1 MNSSLS
7 PPRLLGRTAVG
18 ATTRDSL
25 TTSPIYLPSSSPP
38 LIQVE
43 LYVKRDDLLPL
54 AGGGSKTR
62 KLDYLVHEAVK
73 EGADVLVTSGAVQS
87 NHCRLTASAAA
98 REGMECHIV
107 LEERVEGSYNPS
119 AGGNN
124 CTSAPPL
131 LAQPNAGS
139 SALPP
144 IPSLSATFATDAPRA
159 CIHRRVQA
167 ARRAPA
173 QGRGRQR
180 RPSAG

>member
-1 MNSSLS
+1 M
-7 PPRLLGRTAVG
+7 
-18 ATTRDSL
+18 
-25 TTSPIYLPSSSPP
+25 
-38 LIQVE
+38 E

-124 CTSAPPL
+124 CTSADSAQSAPPL